1 MKPYCQSSISGLW
14 SRLAS
19 GFLRSDHSFQSS
31 RGNLPVGPV
40 PGPTTLIRQM
50 FHISCSTK
58 GCKCFF
64 IFSNLGVE
72 EIGNLGI
79 FSVFRL
85 KTLRFQSS
93 EEGFC
98 RASSLRTKEGKK
110 GKSLK
115 QG

>member
-1 MKPYCQSSISGLW
+1 MLGKIPNRNDKRGID
-14 SRLAS
+14 AS
-19 GFLRSDHSFQSS
+19 
-31 RGNLPVGPV
+31 
-40 PGPTTLIRQM
+40 
-50 FHISCSTK
+50 
-58 GCKCFF
+58 FF
-64 IFSNLGVE
+64 FFFSSNLGVE